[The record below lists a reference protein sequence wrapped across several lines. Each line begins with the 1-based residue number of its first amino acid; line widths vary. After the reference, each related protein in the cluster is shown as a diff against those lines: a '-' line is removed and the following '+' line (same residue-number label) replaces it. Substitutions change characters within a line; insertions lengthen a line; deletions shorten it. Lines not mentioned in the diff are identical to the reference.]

1 MGPPGPLRHWA
12 DEPHYDKQIRG
23 GEMRGKE
30 KRNGSRMVR
39 APWKDTGR
47 NEGGEGWADIG
58 SLLATHVDVWAKLL
72 PRVMSGS
79 PILQ

>member
-1 MGPPGPLRHWA
+1 
-12 DEPHYDKQIRG
+12 
-23 GEMRGKE
+23 
-30 KRNGSRMVR
+30 MVR

-58 SLLATHVDVWAKLL
+58 SLFATHVDVWAKLL